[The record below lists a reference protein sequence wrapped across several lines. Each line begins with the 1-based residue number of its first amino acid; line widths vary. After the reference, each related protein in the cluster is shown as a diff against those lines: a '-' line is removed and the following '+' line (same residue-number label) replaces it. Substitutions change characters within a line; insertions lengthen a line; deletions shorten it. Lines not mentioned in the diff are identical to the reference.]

1 MSNHPANNA
10 EAEKLYSKCAYIL
23 LLDLKVLLGRQYRTA
38 FLVKKKGFQIL
49 TPLFASELC
58 DTTKLLEFSE
68 VQLSQLQNGI
78 IYLIRFSL

>member
-10 EAEKLYSKCAYIL
+10 EAETLYSKCAYTL
-23 LLDLKVLLGRQYRTA
+23 HLDLKVLLERQSA
-38 FLVKKKGFQIL
+38 FLMKKKIGFQIL

-58 DTTKLLEFSE
+58 DTTKLSEFSE

-78 IYLIRFSL
+78 IYLVGFSL